1 MDINE
6 TINSPNLINLINYA
20 ASSKVPLIIG
30 SDTNSHHKLWGNKDC
45 NKRGEELL
53 DLINAH
59 GLSWTNKGST
69 PTFINSRGHESII
82 DLTITNDKGSELIS
96 NWQVSPKFSNSDH
109 CYIMFDI
116 LSTETRT
123 PKQIRIVK
131 NTDWELFQ
139 KYLDENIGELP
150 TVSTD
155 CDIGELDIA
164 CRQLIQHL
172 TNAFEAACPVTY
184 ISSSIKKPP
193 WMTPAVINA
202 QRNMRNKLKLARA
215 SKHVDHWKALRDA
228 NKTYNKL
235 LNKTHKDEWRSFC
248 KDTDSVR
255 ESARM
260 NKILKSCSGKK
271 DKLEAIRK
279 TDKTLTAN
287 PDDTLKEMIRAH
299 FKSDPLSNTSNT
311 PDTTKVDRSI
321 VERIYNH
328 LALKRPSSLWTLI
341 SLQGLTTSNQ
351 SLCKNHGIT
360 SKMWFVTS

>member
-1 MDINE
+1 MHKDLVRYYCDSGISKPRAAILVHKIFDKNCWYLQQFTTPDLVAIKCRQGDKDYILASAYMDINE
-6 TINSPNLINLINYA
+6 TINSPNLISLINYA
-20 ASSKVPLIIG
+20 TSSKVPLIIG

-109 CYIMFDI
+109 SYIMFDI
-116 LSTETRT
+116 LSTETST

-184 ISSSIKKPP
+184 ISSSIKKNT
-193 WMTPAVINA
+193 M
-202 QRNMRNKLKLARA
+202 
-215 SKHVDHWKALRDA
+215 
-228 NKTYNKL
+228 
-235 LNKTHKDEWRSFC
+235 
-248 KDTDSVR
+248 
-255 ESARM
+255 
-260 NKILKSCSGKK
+260 
-271 DKLEAIRK
+271 
-279 TDKTLTAN
+279 
-287 PDDTLKEMIRAH
+287 DDTSSNKCTKEYEKQA
-299 FKSDPLSNTSNT
+299 KTG
-311 PDTTKVDRSI
+311 
-321 VERIYNH
+321 EG
-328 LALKRPSSLWTLI
+328 
-341 SLQGLTTSNQ
+341 Q
-351 SLCKNHGIT
+351 
-360 SKMWFVTS
+360 